1 VAGVRQWIDQM
12 KELHITHQYI
22 ERAGGD
28 HGTVLNDVP
37 QVIAFFNQH
46 AKK

>member
-1 VAGVRQWIDQM
+1 VVARGE
-12 KELHITHQYI
+12 KELHITYQYI

-28 HGTVLNDVP
+28 HGTVLADAP
-37 QVIAFFNQH
+37 EVIAFFGKH